1 VKTCLAPRSTTA
13 SVAVPA
19 PASAGA
25 SLSPRTRGAKPRQ
38 VGVQKLVCRNLHTL
52 RTQSIAIPKL
62 VLAKAGTALED
73 ATRMFPVLSG
83 GILKPPSVG
92 RIGDGFFPVPRHL
105 HRIVGGPRA
114 RESLC
119 ILAGRPSRANSDQ
132 ARHTTDSRLLHRP
145 NQLSILWRILVFG
158 TLRISL
164 YADAASE

>member
-1 VKTCLAPRSTTA
+1 M
-13 SVAVPA
+13 PA

-52 RTQSIAIPKL
+52 RTPSIAIPKL
-62 VLAKAGTALED
+62 VLAKTGTALED

-83 GILKPPSVG
+83 GILKPPSVW
-92 RIGDGFFPVPRHL
+92 RIGDGFFPVPHHL

-114 RESLC
+114 PESLC
-119 ILAGRPSRANSDQ
+119 ILAGPAQVQQTSDQ